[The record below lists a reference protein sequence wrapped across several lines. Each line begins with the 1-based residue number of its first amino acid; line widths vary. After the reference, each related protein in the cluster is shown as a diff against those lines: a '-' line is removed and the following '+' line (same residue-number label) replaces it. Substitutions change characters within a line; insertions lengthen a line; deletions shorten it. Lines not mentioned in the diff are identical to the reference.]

1 MHDSSKRPEEAIAHD
16 IDTMANKP
24 AAGRL
29 PSFLVI
35 GAPKCGTT
43 SLYHYLDQHPDVYLS
58 PVKEP
63 QYFAFAGQQ
72 LDFKGPGVTIN
83 NAVTELADYRKLF
96 SGASVEKAI
105 GEASALYLS
114 VPGTAERIRAQIP
127 DVRLI
132 AILRRPADRAF
143 SSYMHLIRDDRE
155 PMRDFGAALAAEEQR
170 IADNWGF
177 LWRYKQLG
185 RYYEQLKH
193 YYDIFDRE
201 QILVLL
207 QEDLK
212 NDTENT
218 LARIFGHI
226 GVQSGIA
233 VNSSTRFNASGTPRC
248 RFIYDLIRKN
258 TLLKQG
264 ARSLLPDSVRQ
275 KLTEQVMQKMLR
287 RERMSNELRA
297 ELTSYFADDILDLE
311 QLIERDL
318 SDWR

>member
-1 MHDSSKRPEEAIAHD
+1 MAH
-16 IDTMANKP
+16 NP
-24 AAGRL
+24 AAGSL
-29 PSFLVI
+29 PTFLVI

-72 LDFKGPGVTIN
+72 LDFRGPGVTIN

-155 PMRDFGAALAAEEQR
+155 PMRDFAAALAAEEQR

-193 YYDIFDRE
+193 YYDI
-201 QILVLL
+201 
-207 QEDLK
+207 
-212 NDTENT
+212 
-218 LARIFGHI
+218 
-226 GVQSGIA
+226 
-233 VNSSTRFNASGTPRC
+233 
-248 RFIYDLIRKN
+248 
-258 TLLKQG
+258 
-264 ARSLLPDSVRQ
+264 
-275 KLTEQVMQKMLR
+275 
-287 RERMSNELRA
+287 
-297 ELTSYFADDILDLE
+297 
-311 QLIERDL
+311 
-318 SDWR
+318 